1 MKVCATDPFL
11 SQVESCIC
19 SIPPMVGFSP
29 TAWQQG
35 VTAMIKKRVGSIL
48 VDDLQSICI
57 CEADFNYF
65 AKTLGYKTMQHAET
79 NNLLTPEQYGSQ

>member
-1 MKVCATDPFL
+1 MKEFTSAGPSGLHFGHMKACATDPFL

-35 VTAMIKKRVGSIL
+35 VTAMMKKRIGSIL
-48 VDDLQSICI
+48 VDDL
-57 CEADFNYF
+57 
-65 AKTLGYKTMQHAET
+65 
-79 NNLLTPEQYGSQ
+79 